1 MRFRLLRRRLT
12 ISAPRVAIRS
22 ALPWPLRW
30 LALAVV
36 LGFCAA
42 VALWT
47 FEWGQSIAGLG
58 RVSHDEVLQLQAS
71 RQLSP
76 EQLGC
81 AAHAFK
87 RANDGEG
94 FDVQW
99 EVWDNLRAA
108 VGRPIPS

>member
-1 MRFRLLRRRLT
+1 MLVVEALKKWALRY
-12 ISAPRVAIRS
+12 
-22 ALPWPLRW
+22 LPQAVQQLR
-30 LALAVV
+30 A
-36 LGFCAA
+36 
-42 VALWT
+42 
-47 FEWGQSIAGLG
+47 
-58 RVSHDEVLQLQAS
+58 EVLQLQAS

-76 EQLGC
+76 EQTGC

-108 VGRPIPS
+108 VGRPIPF